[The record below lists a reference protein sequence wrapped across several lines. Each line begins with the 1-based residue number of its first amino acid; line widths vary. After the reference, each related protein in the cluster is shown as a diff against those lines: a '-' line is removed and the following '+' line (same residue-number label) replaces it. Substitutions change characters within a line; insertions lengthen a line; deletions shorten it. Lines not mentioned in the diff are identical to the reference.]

1 MSVRLAKALDRSNAR
16 KIAPVGFFD
25 APRRAR
31 LDRALGDAAVLE
43 RLEQQK
49 KLTANQWRIILTTN
63 LGDMLD
69 FFDFFLIGA
78 RSALVSC
85 ATVL

>member
-1 MSVRLAKALDRSNAR
+1 MERHRLS
-16 KIAPVGFFD
+16 
-25 APRRAR
+25 PRVP
-31 LDRALGDAAVLE
+31 DELE

-69 FFDFFLIGA
+69 FFDFFL
-78 RSALVSC
+78 LC
-85 ATVL
+85 